1 MIPAFNLTIHYD
13 GCFMYQPLRYENG
26 KALEV
31 TVERIT
37 YDEMVSFIEFDT
49 KTIISSLYY
58 CLPGSELDRGL
69 MKVDNDNDVECL
81 FDIGHSYGPVEVYV
95 DHFGDDL
102 TFYLATNGE
111 KNGNNVDEEMV
122 EGEGDGDKNVDMEGE
137 GDGEKNVDMEGEGDG
152 EKNVD
157 MEGEGDDD
165 FSDLEDVDIEYE
177 AEDDDFSDVHSID
190 HLSEGEDELKEV
202 RKGKQSAKEEGPK
215 EKPKLGVNKNR
226 ESNEMDDTLQVEHEQ
241 FMEDL
246 LKALKCGDKESE
258 DPFNADE
265 EKEEEN
271 FPIHD
276 AETHWKLKR
285 PLVDERYES
294 PKQLKECIT
303 CYALA
308 NGFSIWYERSSTTK
322 IIARCGSRPP
332 RISDPSKG
340 KQRKDEH
347 NCSRNF
353 KYGSLINYKW
363 IGSKFGHRIRCNPD
377 IKLVEIAELVLKK
390 YKCQVTPSI
399 CSRARSWAINE
410 YEKLLEEH
418 YGMLRA
424 YGDELLRSNP
434 GSTVKL
440 DVTVNP
446 DEKTY
451 FDRIYVCLHGLKEGW
466 KRGCRRVIAL
476 DGCFLKGACGG
487 ELLTAI
493 GRDGNNHIF
502 PVAWA
507 VVNVENKDNWTW
519 FINLVGEDLDIVN
532 GEGLTL
538 ISDQHEG
545 LVQAV
550 KDIMPNA
557 EHRQCARHIYENFRK
572 VYSKASYPQL
582 FESVMKEIRLANPNA
597 HKYLMER
604 EPKTWSR
611 AYFEVNRGCDSVENG
626 FSECFNFVL
635 LKVRHKPI
643 ITMLEAIRTI
653 LMERMNTMRRISE
666 SWIDDICP
674 SIKKKLDYAK
684 DQQRFWK
691 VIPGGG
697 LTFEVRLGNDA
708 FIVNEESKTCT
719 CRMWQLSGLP
729 CHHAVAAL
737 FYIHKHPEDCSILL
751 LPVQGMNQW
760 KTNDL
765 NKPLPPKPKRMP
777 GRPKKQRKKAIH
789 EPSPHHGK
797 VSKQGSVMTCQK
809 CFQVGHN
816 RRGCKATVG
825 HRPAPKAS
833 KPVGRP
839 RKCDQG
845 SADKGKGKM
854 TDQGSQPKTAS
865 VGGFMSDARRTYQ
878 PEQAQTK
885 AHEGEG
891 QKKKAPL
898 PPRRRHSERIAKLP
912 KPPIK
917 GPGESSVRPM
927 EIWPLKV
934 VHVQSATMG
943 QPTPLNFGF
952 FRKLSQRT

>member
-69 MKVDNDNDVECL
+69 MKVDNDTDVECL
-81 FDIGHSYGPVEVYV
+81 FDIGHSYGPLDIYV

-102 TFYLATNGE
+102 TFYLANNGE
-111 KNGNNVDEEMV
+111 KNGNNFDEEMV
-122 EGEGDGDKNVDMEGE
+122 EGEGDGDKDVDMEGE
-137 GDGEKNVDMEGEGDG
+137 GDGDKDVDMEGEGDG
-152 EKNVD
+152 KKNVD
-157 MEGEGDDD
+157 MDDD
-165 FSDLEDVDIEYE
+165 LSDLEDVDIEYE
-177 AEDDDFSDVHSID
+177 VEDDDFSDVHSID

-226 ESNEMDDTLQVEHEQ
+226 ESSEMDDTLQVEHEQ

-246 LKALKCGDKESE
+246 LKALKCEDKESE
-258 DPFNADE
+258 DPFNVDE

-276 AETHWKLKR
+276 VETHWKLKR
-285 PLVDERYES
+285 PLVNFQLDVGERYES

-308 NGFSIWYERSSTTK
+308 NGFSIWYERSCATK

-332 RISDPSKG
+332 RLSDPSKG
-340 KQRKDEH
+340 KQRKAKRYPTLEKGGQQDCEWRCYARWMKKEHSFQVISLKDEH

-353 KYGSLINYKW
+353 RYGSLINYKW

-390 YKCQVTPSI
+390 YKCHVTPSI

-410 YEKLLEEH
+410 YEKSLEEH
-418 YGMLRA
+418 YGLLRA

-451 FDRIYVCLHGLKEGW
+451 FDRMYVCLHGLKEGW

-476 DGCFLKGACGG
+476 DGCFLKGVCGG

-507 VVNVENKDNWTW
+507 VVNVENKDNM
-519 FINLVGEDLDIVN
+519 LKG
-532 GEGLTL
+532 
-538 ISDQHEG
+538 
-545 LVQAV
+545 
-550 KDIMPNA
+550 M
-557 EHRQCARHIYENFRK
+557 YK
-572 VYSKASYPQL
+572 V
-582 FESVMKEIRLANPNA
+582 
-597 HKYLMER
+597 
-604 EPKTWSR
+604 
-611 AYFEVNRGCDSVENG
+611 AYN
-626 FSECFNFVL
+626 
-635 LKVRHKPI
+635 H
-643 ITMLEAIRTI
+643 
-653 LMERMNTMRRISE
+653 
-666 SWIDDICP
+666 
-674 SIKKKLDYAK
+674 
-684 DQQRFWK
+684 Q
-691 VIPGGG
+691 
-697 LTFEVRLGNDA
+697 
-708 FIVNEESKTCT
+708 
-719 CRMWQLSGLP
+719 
-729 CHHAVAAL
+729 
-737 FYIHKHPEDCSILL
+737 L

-797 VSKQGSVMTCQK
+797 VSKQGSVMTCQR

-816 RRGCKATVG
+816 KRGCRATVSN
-825 HRPAPKAS
+825 RPPPKAS
-833 KPVGRP
+833 KPAGRP
-839 RKCDQG
+839 RKCDQDKGKCDQG
-845 SADKGKGKM
+845 SVDKGKGKS
-854 TDQGSQPKTAS
+854 DQGSVDKGKGKSDQGSVDKGKGKCDQGSVDKHAQTKTPT
-865 VGGFMSDARRTYQ
+865 VGGFMRDARKTYQ
-878 PEQAQTK
+878 PEQAHTK
-885 AHEGEG
+885 TQEGEG
-891 QKKKAPL
+891 KKQKAPL
-898 PPRRRHSERIAKLP
+898 PRRRHSERIAKMP

-927 EIWPLKV
+927 CLE
-934 VHVQSATMG
+934 
-943 QPTPLNFGF
+943 
-952 FRKLSQRT
+952 